1 MTLEELKVV
10 ITAETASLKQE
21 LNSVKTQLN
30 GLGTTTT
37 NVTSKM
43 SKSFKSVGSAI
54 SKYLSFAAIIAGLI
68 KLGKASIEAASDLA
82 EVQNVVDV
90 AFGESANEINTFAQ
104 NAITQFGITEYQAK
118 KCASTLMAMANG
130 MGIASDAGKKM
141 SIQLTGLSAD
151 MASFYN
157 VSQDVAETALHSV
170 FTGETETLKKFGI
183 VMTEANLEAYRL
195 AQGIQTSYREMSQ
208 AQKVALRYNYVLSS
222 TKDAQNDFARTS
234 GSWANQIRLLKNN
247 FTSLASVLGQVL
259 TKVLLPVVKVINAII
274 SGLTS
279 LLRIIFNVGGSDSTS
294 NSINK
299 ATTSVGG
306 FTDALEES
314 ADAAKEL
321 KKQTAGFD
329 ELNNLTSE
337 TASSSS
343 LSGGGVSIGDLGELD
358 LDSYFNELDIF
369 EGKLDN
375 ITKAINEEFTV
386 NAKLL
391 KGETLSEDEVKL
403 ALLSGL
409 GLTALGIGVMAFN
422 PVAGVIITLTGLAK
436 IALTLMNDGF
446 ESALEGLDTS
456 DWIGIIGD
464 ALGVLGAAL
473 AGISILTG
481 VPGFAIAAGVAIII
495 GLSLKFRQSELESGV
510 NEGKKWIDSVNDGI
524 ASGTGSV
531 YTTINDTIVTPTQQT
546 LSDNLTP
553 TKTIGE
559 KITES
564 YNNGVIDAGTSVSG
578 VINDSIV
585 KPTQQVLNEGPG
597 IAYDSGVDVVD
608 GFNSGLSTESNSTE
622 KDRRSIWQKIA
633 DAFKRLFGI
642 NSPSTVFRGYGVNI
656 IQGLQNGLSSQ
667 FSKLLTWWRKLE
679 LPSFKI
685 KTPHLSW
692 TTQEAGGWIA
702 RTLSALG
709 LPTSI
714 PKLSVSWYDVGTNYV
729 SEDQL
734 AMIHKGEAIVPAK
747 YNKDPAYQPY
757 SNSNDD
763 ILAKLDTLINVV
775 DSKEFKAY
783 ISQNEIGKSAVS
795 YINKQS
801 RILGGAIV

>member
-10 ITAETASLKQE
+10 ITAETANLKQE

-30 GLGTTTT
+30 SLGTTTT
-37 NVTSKM
+37 SVTSKM
-43 SKSFKSVGSAI
+43 SNSFKSVGGAI

-90 AFGESANEINTFAQ
+90 AFGDAANEINDFAS
-104 NAITQFGITEYQAK
+104 NAITQFGLTEYQAK
-118 KCASTLMAMANG
+118 KCASTLMAMSNG
-130 MGIASDAGKKM
+130 MGIAADAGKKM
-141 SIQLTGLSAD
+141 AVQLTGLSAD

-157 VSQDVAETALHSV
+157 VSQDVAETALQSV
-170 FTGETETLKKFGI
+170 FTGETETLKKFGV

-208 AQKVALRYNYVLSS
+208 AQKVALRYNYVLNS

-234 GSWANQIRLLKNN
+234 GSWANQVRLLKNN
-247 FTSLASVLGQVL
+247 FTQLASVVGQVL
-259 TKVLLPVVKVINAII
+259 TKVLLPVVRVINAII
-274 SGLTS
+274 SGITS
-279 LLRIIFNVGGSDSTS
+279 LLRIIFNIGSTTSTS
-294 NSINK
+294 SINK
-299 ATTSVGG
+299 ATSSMGG
-306 FTDALEES
+306 FTDALEDS

-329 ELNNLTSE
+329 ELNNLTSQN
-337 TASSSS
+337 TSSSS
-343 LSGGGVSIGDLGELD
+343 ISGGGVGIGDLGELD
-358 LDSYFNELDIF
+358 LDSYFDQLDVF

-375 ITKAINEEFTV
+375 ITAAINEEFTV

-422 PVAGVIITLTGLAK
+422 PVAGVIIALTGLVK
-436 IALTLMNDGF
+436 LALTLMNDGF
-446 ESALEGLDTS
+446 KSALKGLDTS
-456 DWIGIIGD
+456 EWIGIIGD
-464 ALGVLGAAL
+464 ALGVVGAAL

-481 VPGFAIAAGVAIII
+481 APGFAIAAGVAILI
-495 GLSLKFRQSELESGV
+495 GLSLKFRQSELESGAS
-510 NEGKKWIDSVNDGI
+510 EGKKWIDNVNDGI

-546 LSDNLTP
+546 LRDNLIP
-553 TKTIGE
+553 TELIGQ

-585 KPTQQVLNEGPG
+585 KPTQQVLNTGPDF
-597 IAYDSGVDVVD
+597 AYDSGVDVVD
-608 GFNSGLSTESNSTE
+608 GFNSGLSTESNKTE
-622 KDRRSIWQKIA
+622 KDRRSIWQKIG

-656 IQGLQNGLSSQ
+656 IQGLQNGLSTQ
-667 FSKLLTWWRKLE
+667 FNKLLIWWRKLE

-714 PKLSVSWYDVGTNYV
+714 PKLSVSWYDVGTNYI
-729 SEDQL
+729 SKDQL
-734 AMIHKGEAIVPAK
+734 AMLHKGEAVVPAK
-747 YNKDPAYQPY
+747 YNRDPAYKPY
-757 SNSNDD
+757 STDNTD